1 MAGSGISCR
10 RCRTSSYQR
19 QVMHQLDSWCITWDL
34 SNVILEFG
42 QRLHSFRLSPFPPL
56 FPVLV
61 STLQASRSTFR
72 HGNGKTRQRL
82 FQKMAGLF
90 DDLAD
95 PKSKKYILKKYHV
108 FSPICFQCNLSTFT
122 YIWYDYDM
130 YILCIYIYMHIVTE
144 GRFIVKL
151 QSCLD
156 QGKVLGEKVVS
167 PKIYH
172 ERVSRRFV
180 QCVAWGCLQLKC

>member
-1 MAGSGISCR
+1 MYSAPYVFNAISPLLHI
-10 RCRTSSYQR
+10 SD
-19 QVMHQLDSWCITWDL
+19 MIMICIYC
-34 SNVILEFG
+34 V
-42 QRLHSFRLSPFPPL
+42 
-56 FPVLV
+56 
-61 STLQASRSTFR
+61 
-72 HGNGKTRQRL
+72 
-82 FQKMAGLF
+82 
-90 DDLAD
+90 
-95 PKSKKYILKKYHV
+95 
-108 FSPICFQCNLSTFT
+108 
-122 YIWYDYDM
+122 
-130 YILCIYIYMHIVTE
+130 YIYMHIVTE